1 VVSEASDVVVD
12 VVDDDYEPRDLT
24 IRPGTTV
31 TWKFVGDRP
40 HTVTDDRGAF
50 DSGTL
55 ERGGEFIER
64 FDEPGEYFYYC
75 RLHHAMLGT
84 LRVEP

>member
-1 VVSEASDVVVD
+1 VVSDEPAVIVEVI
-12 VVDDDYEPRDLT
+12 DDDYEARDLT
-24 IRPGTTV
+24 VRPGTTV

-55 ERGGEFIER
+55 DRGAEFVWEAE
-64 FDEPGEYFYYC
+64 DAGEYFYYC

-84 LRVEP
+84 LRVAP